1 MSECVQLGVVD
12 CEVSLQLLHIE
23 LEVVTLR
30 ELTEL
35 LNEEHGIV
43 LLGSHQK
50 IVISESHKEIQLFRW
65 ERVVVR

>member
-50 IVISESHKEIQLFRW
+50 IVIS
-65 ERVVVR
+65 

>member
-1 MSECVQLGVVD
+1 MSKRVQLGVVD

-43 LLGSHQK
+43 LLSSHQK
-50 IVISESHKEIQLFRW
+50 IVISESHKEVQLFRW